1 MAFSRDLHDF
11 MREHAKVIE
20 SQKPLLVSGTLIALQ
35 NRAFAMS
42 YDAYAPEDLGKQW
55 YAVIQAEIEKAEIPQ
70 AKKANMAQPYS
81 EFAVYPELLTA
92 TKAYPK
98 GVLNELI
105 RRLNEKVQP
114 FLSVYHDFDVVG
126 QFYGEFL
133 KYTGGDKKALGVVL
147 TPRHITELFALL
159 ANVNKDSK
167 VLDPCAGTGGFL
179 ISAMHQMMKTAL
191 TENEKRKVKAI
202 CLIGVEQLPNMFAL
216 AASNMILRGDG
227 KGEPLPRLLLR
238 RGHHGAHQGARVR
251 RGDDQSAV
259 LAKGRGLQ
267 GACVRHAH
275 AGLHQARR
283 DRHGHYSD
291 LVRHQAPSDARDSAG
306 APYPGSRYV
315 PAGRPLLSC
324 RDSSPASWCSQR
336 HRPHATSNRKTWFG
350 YWKTDGFVRTKHM
363 GRVDLNGRWGGDSAT
378 LGSRHSGTA
387 MTFRA

>member
-1 MAFSRDLHDF
+1 

-35 NRAFAMS
+35 NRAFSMS

-105 RRLNEKVQP
+105 RRLNEKAQP

-191 TENEKRKVKAI
+191 TENEKRKVKRF
-202 CLIGVEQLPNMFAL
+202 CLIGVEQLPNMLAL

-227 KGEPLPRLLLR
+227 KANLYQGSCFDAAITEHIKAHECDVGMINPPYSQKDEDSKELVFVMHMLDCIKPGGIGMAIIPISCGIKPHRMRETLLAHHTLEAVMSLP
-238 RGHHGAHQGARVR
+238 
-251 RGDDQSAV
+251 DD
-259 LAKGRGLQ
+259 LF
-267 GACVRHAH
+267 
-275 AGLHQARR
+275 
-283 DRHGHYSD
+283 
-291 LVRHQAPSDARDSAG
+291 
-306 APYPGSRYV
+306 YPVGIV
-315 PAGRPLLSC
+315 PCIMVFTA
-324 RDSSPASWCSQR
+324 
-336 HRPHATSNRKTWFG
+336 HRPHATSNRKTWSA
-350 YWKTDGFVRTKHM
+350 T
-363 GRVDLNGRWGGDSAT
+363 GRLTGSFAQSTWAASISTGAGPGSAT